1 MYCSLLATCF
11 GIILYMATP
20 RPTDEEERLEVLKE
34 HEILDTPPEREYDD
48 ITLLASEICGTPIS
62 LISFI
67 DENRQWFKS
76 GVGLHQVET
85 PRDVAFCAHAILD
98 PFETTIVK
106 DATKDERFATNPLVT
121 GEPKIRFY
129 AGAPLLSKENFAL
142 GTLCVID
149 SEPRQ
154 LTERQ
159 IGALQ
164 ALARQLSMRLELR
177 RTTRLLQKVNEELK
191 NLSLTDD
198 LTGLYNRR
206 GFFLHA
212 EQQLRQY
219 RSRPPEHS
227 LWIMLGD
234 LDGLKHI
241 NDTYGHEEGSTA
253 IRAAADILRKT
264 FREADVIA
272 RLGGDEFAM
281 LIINTQDDVTERL
294 PERIEKNFQAYD
306 AEAGKPYRLGISVGS
321 VKVCAEGDSSVDE
334 LLVQADMAM
343 YSAKRRR
350 KGISP

>member
-1 MYCSLLATCF
+1 
-11 GIILYMATP
+11 MAAP
-20 RPTDEEERLEVLKE
+20 HPTDENERLAVLKE

-62 LISFI
+62 LISLV
-67 DENRQWFKS
+67 DEDRQWFKS
-76 GVGLHQVET
+76 RVGLDQIET
-85 PRDVAFCAHAILD
+85 PRDVAFCAYAILD
-98 PFETTIVK
+98 PFETTIIR
-106 DATKDERFATNPLVT
+106 DATKDERFASNPLVT
-121 GEPKIRFY
+121 GEPHIRFY
-129 AGAPLLSKENFAL
+129 AGAPLLSKDNLAL

-177 RTTRLLQKVNEELK
+177 RTTRLLQKANEELK

-219 RSRPPEHS
+219 RSRPAENG

-264 FREADVIA
+264 FRDADIIA

-281 LIINTQDDVTERL
+281 LMLNTQDDVAELL

-306 AEAGKPYRLGISVGS
+306 SHAGKPYRLGISVGA
-321 VKVCAEGDSSVDE
+321 VKVSADGDSSVDE
-334 LLVQADMAM
+334 LLYQADMAM
-343 YSAKRRR
+343 YSEKRLR
-350 KGISP
+350 KANFR